1 MDFFYDDNTPI
12 IACSSGNSS
21 NTGIS
26 LIRISGFD
34 DPSIFSSVLSINFS
48 SLKYRYS
55 YYSNLIF
62 NDEVTDSVLAV
73 FFKGPNSFNGEN
85 ILELSVHGNILNV
98 ERIIAIK
105 DKEVW
110 EFRRSKTDRTMLI
123 DKDNVLIPEDM
134 VKPYIIPNDQFSID
148 DEIPF

>member
-1 MDFFYDDNTPI
+1 MEFFYDDNTPI

-34 DPSIFSSVLSINFS
+34 EPSIFSSVLNIDFS

-55 YYSNLIF
+55 YYSELVFHEHVI
-62 NDEVTDSVLAV
+62 DSVIAV

-98 ERIIAIK
+98 ERIINFFIDNFK
-105 DKEVW
+105 FRLSSPG
-110 EFRRSKTDRTMLI
+110 EFTYRAYKNKKLNL
-123 DKDNVLIPEDM
+123 K
-134 VKPYIIPNDQFSID
+134 
-148 DEIPF
+148 